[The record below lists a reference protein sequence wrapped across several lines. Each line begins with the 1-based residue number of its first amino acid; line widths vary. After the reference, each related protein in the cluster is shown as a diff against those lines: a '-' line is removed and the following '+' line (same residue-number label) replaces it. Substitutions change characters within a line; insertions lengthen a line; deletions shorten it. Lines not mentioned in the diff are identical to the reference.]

1 MFEFII
7 SSLAAI
13 FVVMDPL
20 GAIPVFLVTTEGDTP
35 EKRNRIIRRACW
47 AAFIILVAFALLGAV
62 IFRIF
67 GITFAA
73 FRIAGG
79 ILLLKVALDMLYARR
94 PGSHITL
101 GEEKDAA
108 GKEDVAIVPL
118 AMPMLSGPAT
128 IATVLVLMEKS
139 NSTIQS
145 AIVIISIFLVCLFTY
160 VILRSSNLIFRKLGQ
175 TGVNILVRI
184 MGLILLALAIQF
196 VFDGIK
202 QILFK

>member
-1 MFEFII
+1 
-7 SSLAAI
+7 
-13 FVVMDPL
+13 
-20 GAIPVFLVTTEGDTP
+20 
-35 EKRNRIIRRACW
+35 
-47 AAFIILVAFALLGAV
+47 LVAFALLGAV

-79 ILLLKVALDMLYARR
+79 ILLLKVSLDMLYARR
-94 PGSHITL
+94 PGSHITI

-108 GKEDVAIVPL
+108 QKEDVAIVPL

-139 NSTIQS
+139 SSTLQS
-145 AIVIISIFLVCLFTY
+145 AIVIISIFLVCLLTY

-202 QILFK
+202 QMLFK

>member
-1 MFEFII
+1 MLEFII

-20 GAIPVFLVTTEGDTP
+20 GAIPVFLVTTEGDPP
-35 EKRNRIIRRACW
+35 EKRNKIIKRACW
-47 AAFIILVAFALLGAV
+47 AAFFILVAFALLGAV

-79 ILLLKVALDMLYARR
+79 ILLLKVSLDMLYARR

-101 GEEKDAA
+101 GEQKAA
-108 GKEDVAIVPL
+108 AEKEDVAVVPL

-128 IATVLVLMEKS
+128 IATVLVLMEKA
-139 NSTIQS
+139 NSTLQS
-145 AIVIISIFLVCLFTY
+145 AIVIISILVVCLATY
-160 VILRSSNLIFRKLGQ
+160 LILRSSNLLFSKLRE

-184 MGLILLALAIQF
+184 MGLILLALAVQF

-202 QILFK
+202 EMLFR

>member
-35 EKRNRIIRRACW
+35 DKRNQIIKRACW
-47 AAFIILVAFALLGAV
+47 AAFFILVAFALLGAV

-67 GITFAA
+67 GISFAA

-79 ILLLKVALDMLYARR
+79 ILLLKVSLDMLYARR
-94 PGSHITL
+94 PGSHITI
-101 GEEKDAA
+101 GEEKAA
-108 GKEDVAIVPL
+108 AEKEDVAIVPL

-139 NSTIQS
+139 SSTLQS
-145 AIVIISIFLVCLFTY
+145 AIVIISIFWVCLLTY
-160 VILRSSNLIFRKLGQ
+160 IILRSSNLIFRKLGQ

-196 VFDGIK
+196 IFDGIK

>member
-1 MFEFII
+1 MIEFII

-35 EKRNRIIRRACW
+35 EKRNQIIRRACW

-79 ILLLKVALDMLYARR
+79 ILLLKVSLDMLYARR
-94 PGSHITL
+94 PGSHITT
-101 GEEKDAA
+101 GEERAA
-108 GKEDVAIVPL
+108 AEKEDVAIVPL

-139 NSTIQS
+139 SSTLQS
-145 AIVIISIFLVCLFTY
+145 AIVIVSIFLVCLFTY
-160 VILRSSNLIFRKLGQ
+160 IILRSSNLLFRKLGQ

-202 QILFK
+202 QMFFK

>member
-20 GAIPVFLVTTEGDTP
+20 GAIPVFLVTTEGDP
-35 EKRNRIIRRACW
+35 PKKRNQIIKRACW

-79 ILLLKVALDMLYARR
+79 ILLLKVSLDMLYARR
-94 PGSHITL
+94 PGSHITT
-101 GEEKDAA
+101 GEQEAA
-108 GKEDVAIVPL
+108 AEKEDVAIVPL

-139 NSTIQS
+139 SSTFQS

-160 VILRSSNLIFRKLGQ
+160 IILRSSNLLFRKLGQ

>member
-1 MFEFII
+1 MVEFII

-20 GAIPVFLVTTEGDTP
+20 GAIPVVIVTTEGYTT
-35 EKRNRIIRRACW
+35 ERRNATISRACW
-47 AAFIILVAFALLGAV
+47 AAFIILVGFALLGAV

-94 PGSHITL
+94 PGSHITVS
-101 GEEKDAA
+101 EEKAA
-108 GKEDVAIVPL
+108 AEKEDVAVVPL

-139 NSTIQS
+139 RSLFQS
-145 AIVIISIFLVCLFTY
+145 AIVITSIFLVCVATY
-160 VILRSSNLIFRKLGQ
+160 LILRSSNLLFNKLGE
-175 TGVNILVRI
+175 TGVNIIVRI
-184 MGLILLALAIQF
+184 MGLILLALAVQF

-202 QILFK
+202 EMFFR

>member
-13 FVVMDPL
+13 FVVMDPV
-20 GAIPVFLVTTEGDTP
+20 GAVPVFLVTTEGDAP
-35 EKRNRIIRRACW
+35 EKRNRIIKKACW
-47 AAFIILVAFALLGAV
+47 AAFFILIGFALLGAV

-67 GITFAA
+67 GISFAA

-79 ILLLKVALDMLYARR
+79 ILLLKVSLDMLYARK
-94 PGSHITL
+94 PGSHITS
-101 GEEKDAA
+101 GEQEDATA
-108 GKEDVAIVPL
+108 KEDVAIVPL

-139 NSTIQS
+139 NSILQS
-145 AIVIISIFLVCLFTY
+145 GIVILSIFLVCLLTY
-160 VILRSSNLIFRKLGQ
+160 IILKSSNLIFLKLGQ

-196 VFDGIK
+196 IFDGIK
-202 QILFK
+202 QMFFK

>member
-20 GAIPVFLVTTEGDTP
+20 GAIPVFLVTTEGDPP
-35 EKRNRIIRRACW
+35 EKRNKIIQRACW

-79 ILLLKVALDMLYARR
+79 ILLLKVSLDMLYARR
-94 PGSHITL
+94 PGSHITT

-108 GKEDVAIVPL
+108 EKEDVAIVPL

-139 NSTIQS
+139 STTLQS
-145 AIVIISIFLVCLFTY
+145 AVVIASIFLVCLLTY
-160 VILRSSNLIFRKLGQ
+160 IILRSSNLLFHKLGQ

-202 QILFK
+202 QMFF

>member
-1 MFEFII
+1 MIEFII

-20 GAIPVFLVTTEGDTP
+20 GAVPVALVVTEGYPP
-35 EKRNRIIRRACW
+35 EKRNQVIRRSCW
-47 AAFIILVAFALLGAV
+47 AAFVILVSFALLGAV

-79 ILLLKVALDMLYARR
+79 ILLLKVSLDMLYARR

-101 GEEKDAA
+101 DEERAAA

-139 NSTIQS
+139 NSLYQS
-145 AIVIISIFLVCLFTY
+145 GIVIISIFLVCLATY
-160 VILRSSNLIFRKLGQ
+160 IILRSSNLLFNKLGE
-175 TGVNILVRI
+175 TGVNIVVRI
-184 MGLILLALAIQF
+184 MGLILLALAVQF
-196 VFDGIK
+196 VFDGVK
-202 QILFK
+202 EMFG

>member
-1 MFEFII
+1 MLEFII
-7 SSLAAI
+7 SSLAAV

-20 GAIPVFLVTTEGDTP
+20 GAIPLVLVTTEGYTP
-35 EKRNRIIRRACW
+35 EKRNAIISRACR

-94 PGSHITL
+94 PGSHITA
-101 GEEKDAA
+101 GEEQAA
-108 GKEDVAIVPL
+108 VAKEDVAVVPL

-128 IATVLVLMEKS
+128 IATVLVLMEKA
-139 NSTIQS
+139 NSTLQS
-145 AIVIISIFLVCLFTY
+145 AVVLASISVVCLVTY
-160 VILRSSNLIFRKLGQ
+160 VILRSSNLLFRKLGE
-175 TGVNILVRI
+175 TGVNIMVRI
-184 MGLILLALAIQF
+184 MGLILLALAVQF

-202 QILFK
+202 EMFFK

>member
-1 MFEFII
+1 MLEFVI

-35 EKRNRIIRRACW
+35 DKRNRIIRRACW

-67 GITFAA
+67 GISFTA

-79 ILLLKVALDMLYARR
+79 ILLLKVSLDMLYARR
-94 PGSHITL
+94 PGSHITI
-101 GEEKDAA
+101 GEEKAA
-108 GKEDVAIVPL
+108 AAKEDVAIVPL

-139 NSTIQS
+139 SSTFQS
-145 AIVIISIFLVCLFTY
+145 AIVIISIFLVCLLTY

-196 VFDGIK
+196 IFDGIK